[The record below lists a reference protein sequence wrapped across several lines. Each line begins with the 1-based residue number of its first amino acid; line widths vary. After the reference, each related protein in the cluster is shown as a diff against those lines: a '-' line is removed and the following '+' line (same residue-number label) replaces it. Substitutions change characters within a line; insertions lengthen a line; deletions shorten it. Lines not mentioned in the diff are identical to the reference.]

1 MTRKLRLR
9 PLAALWE
16 ILILCTLALVLTPSA
31 NAQVLYGSVVG
42 TVEDQSGAAVPD
54 ARLALTNKQTGQKL
68 ETTSD
73 AQGRYTFNN
82 VPAGPYDLVAEGA
95 GFKPLTQSGL
105 NVVINSVLRSN
116 VKLEIGSTSEQ
127 VTVSGSAAQLQTDT
141 SAVQETLNTKAV
153 TDLPLNAYR
162 NYQALLNLVPG
173 TTPAL
178 FQNSVGDTPARSL
191 TTNVNGTARNNNNTR
206 IDGAANVFVWL
217 PHHALYVAPSETVE
231 TVSISTNAFDAEQ
244 GMAGGA
250 AVAVVT
256 KSGANDLHGVAFGY
270 YDNQYLRS
278 RNFFL
283 PGNRDKPRNQTNI
296 DGGTLGGAIIK
307 NKLFYFGSFEGT
319 WERVGSTGGSSFY
332 TVATPDQRRGDFS
345 AYNGTTIYDPLTGNS
360 AGAGRT
366 AFAGNVIPANRLD
379 PIALKMQSI
388 VPLPTGSG
396 TANNFFNTGTQSMNR
411 KNYDGKLNWNVND
424 RYMLWGKYSRMDAD
438 VNCAYVLNGA
448 GGGGLCSGSPGI
460 ANTVVQIATVGNTW
474 TVTPSFVVDGNF
486 GYTRLDQP
494 AVMPDYGANLGL
506 DFLGI
511 PGTNGSDVRQS
522 GMPSFAIGG
531 YTTLGDTAASSP
543 SFRNDRSYTGTANAS
558 YLKGAHNIRFGVDIV
573 RHSLNHW
580 QPEIGYGPRGG
591 FTFASGETGINN
603 AGTGQAAYSPT
614 QYNAYAAFLLGLPSA
629 NGKSLQNLLM
639 TTREWQYGMYIRDRW
654 QVNRNLTLN
663 IGVRWE
669 LYPTLT
675 RDGRGIEM
683 WDPSTNLVT
692 LGGIAGNPTDAGLGW
707 SKKLFAPRVG
717 FAYRLGEKTV
727 IRSGYGIAYD
737 PLPVS
742 RPLRGPYPATIS
754 ATNTAANSYSYIDT
768 LTSGIPAIPT
778 PDLSS
783 GVIPLPINVDN
794 RSPVAGTLKRGYIQS
809 WNFIVEHEFPGKIVG
824 SLGYIG
830 TKTTNQFADQEIN
843 AAGPGTGAAGRALY
857 SVPATA
863 GRTASTWQW
872 NGFLNSNYHALQASM
887 NKSMGHGLMLKG
899 AYTFSKA
906 INMTD
911 EDGWT
916 TDLTFNYGPAFY
928 RNRAVA
934 GYDRTHALS
943 FGWVYEFPFGNGKA
957 LLNGGGLAS
966 KIAGGWQLNGT
977 LTAYSGAPFTVTA
990 DGTALNA
997 PGNTQTANQTK
1008 SSVQYVGGI
1017 GSGHYFYDPTAFAA
1031 VNTAAFGNVG
1041 RNTLRGPGMFNS
1053 DLSVFRTFKIME
1065 RADLQFKAEAF
1076 NFTNTP
1082 KFANPAANVS
1092 TPSSFMQITSTRTDL
1107 LTERQFRFGLR
1118 LSF

>member
-1 MTRKLRLR
+1 MMLKLGAR
-9 PLAALWE
+9 PLAALWV
-16 ILILCTLALVLTPSA
+16 ILALCAFALISAPSA
-31 NAQVLYGSVVG
+31 HAQVLYGSVVG
-42 TVEDQSGAAVPD
+42 TVEDQSGAAVP
-54 ARLALTNKQTGQKL
+54 AAKLELNNKETGQRL
-68 ETTSD
+68 QTASD
-73 AQGRYTFNN
+73 AAGRYTFNN
-82 VPAGPYDLVAEGA
+82 VPAGTYDLSAA
-95 GFKPLTQSGL
+95 GTGFRPLTQSGL
-105 NVVINSVLRSN
+105 TVVINTVLRSN

-127 VTVSGSAAQLQTDT
+127 VTVSGGAAELQTDT
-141 SAVQETLNTKAV
+141 SAVQSTLNQKAV
-153 TDLPLNAYR
+153 EDLPLNAYR
-162 NYQALLNLVPG
+162 NYQALLNLIPG

-178 FQNSVGDTPARSL
+178 FQNSIGDTPARSL

-217 PHHALYVAPSETVE
+217 PHHALYVAPAETVE

-256 KSGANDLHGVAFGY
+256 KSGTNDLHGVGFGY

-332 TVATPDQRRGDFS
+332 TVATPDQRVGNFS
-345 AYNGTTIYDPLTGNS
+345 AYSGTTIYDPLTGNS

-366 AFAGNVIPANRLD
+366 AFAGNVIPTSRLN
-379 PIALKMQSI
+379 PIALKMQSL
-388 VPLPTGSG
+388 VPLPTS
-396 TANNFFNTGTQSMNR
+396 TAATNNFYNTGTQSMNR

-424 RYMLWGKYSRMDAD
+424 HYMLWGKYSRMDAD
-438 VNCAYVLNGA
+438 VNCAYVLNAA

-460 ANTVVQIATVGNTW
+460 ANTVVQIATIGNTW

-494 AVMPDYGANLGL
+494 AVMPDYGTNLGL

-511 PGTNGSDVRQS
+511 PGTNGSDIRQS
-522 GMPSFAIGG
+522 GMPSFAISS
-531 YTTLGDTAASSP
+531 YTTLGDTSASSP

-558 YLKGAHNIRFGVDIV
+558 YLKGAHNIRFGLDIV

-591 FTFASGETGINN
+591 FTFNAGETGINN
-603 AGTGQAAYSPT
+603 AGTGRAAYSPT
-614 QYNAYAAFLLGLPSA
+614 QYNSYAAFLLGLPYS

-663 IGVRWE
+663 LGVRWE

-683 WDPSTNLVT
+683 WDPATNLVT
-692 LGGIAGNPTDAGLGW
+692 LGGINGNPSDAGLGW

-717 FAYRLGEKTV
+717 FAYRLGDKTV
-727 IRSGYGIAYD
+727 IRSGYGITYD

-754 ATNTAANSYSYIDT
+754 ATNTAANSYSYFAT
-768 LTSGIPAIPT
+768 LADGIPAIAS

-783 GVIPLPINVDN
+783 GSIVLPGNVDN
-794 RSPVAGTLKRGYIQS
+794 RSPVAGVLKRGYIQS
-809 WNFIVEHEFPGKIVG
+809 WNFIVEHEFPGKIVT
-824 SLGYIG
+824 SIGYI
-830 TKTTNQFADQEIN
+830 ADQEIN
-843 AAGPGTGAAGRALY
+843 AAGPGTGTAGRALY
-857 SVPATA
+857 SLPATA
-863 GRTASTWQW
+863 GRTASTWAW
-872 NGFLNSNYHALQASM
+872 NGYLNSNYHALQASM

-899 AYTFSKA
+899 AYTYSKA

-911 EDGWT
+911 DDGWT
-916 TDLTFNYGPAFY
+916 TDLTFNYGPAFA

-943 FGWVYEFPFGNGKA
+943 FGWVYEFPFGKGKTFV
-957 LLNGGGLAS
+957 NGGGFAS
-966 KIAGGWQLNGT
+966 KLVGDWQLNGT

-997 PGNTQTANQTK
+997 PGNTQTANQVA
-1008 SSVQYVGGI
+1008 SSVPYLGGI

-1031 VNTAAFGNVG
+1031 VNTASFGNSG
-1041 RNTLRGPGMFNS
+1041 RDTLRGPGMFNS

-1065 RADLQFKAEAF
+1065 RFALQFKAEAF

-1082 KFANPAANVS
+1082 KFANPNANVS
-1092 TPSSFMQITSTRTDL
+1092 TASSFMQVTSTRTDL